1 MFRDI
6 SRITRNARVR
16 RAAGAALVVALA
28 AEAWVEIWLSNPVA
42 NGWGGPRVLSSV
54 LAVLA
59 AVPLL
64 WRVRYPFPAL
74 LATLAVVVALTGLIA
89 PRQPPLEPAIALM
102 ICCYSV
108 GAHVRGRRTFLLVPL
123 IAVVAL
129 AFGLSG
135 WQTLA
140 NDVQAAVAFVLAW
153 VIGRIIRTLRRRTG
167 ELEDVTAQLV
177 EEREE
182 RARLAIAT
190 ERARIARELH
200 DVVAHNVSVM
210 VIQATAANRVLA
222 GDQQPVRDA
231 LGTIETVG
239 RQTVDEMRRL
249 LGILRQNEEP
259 ALSPPASLARLDD
272 LIEQVRAA
280 GLPVTLTVDGTP
292 PSPLPAGVDLSA
304 YRIVQEALTNTLK
317 HAQAGHADV
326 HVKYRPCAI
335 ELAITDDGTSP
346 DKSSAT
352 GHGHGLVGMRER
364 ATLYG
369 GSLHAGPRQPAGYQV
384 QATLPFETSRA

>member
-1 MFRDI
+1 MFRDVL
-6 SRITRNARVR
+6 RFTRSARVR
-16 RAAGAALVVALA
+16 QAASAALVVALA
-28 AEAWVEIWLSNPVA
+28 AEAWTEIWLNNPAA

-59 AVPLL
+59 VVPLW

-74 LATLAVVVALTGLIA
+74 VATLAVVVALTGLIA
-89 PRQPPLEPAIALM
+89 PDQPPLEPAIALM

-108 GAHVRGRRTFLLVPL
+108 GAHVGGRRTFLLIPL
-123 IAVVAL
+123 ITAVAL

-140 NDVQAAVAFVLAW
+140 NDVAAAVMFVLAW

-167 ELEDVTAQLV
+167 ELEDVTSQLM

-259 ALSPPASLARLDD
+259 ALSPPASLAHLDD
-272 LIEQVRAA
+272 LIAQVRAA

-317 HAQAGHADV
+317 HARAGHADV
-326 HVKYRPCAI
+326 RVQYWPSAI
-335 ELAITDDGTSP
+335 ELAVTDDGTPP
-346 DKSSAT
+346 DENSAR
-352 GHGHGLVGMRER
+352 GQGHGLVGMHER
-364 ATLYG
+364 AALYG
-369 GSLHAGPRQPAGYQV
+369 GNLHAGPRQPAGYEI

>member
-6 SRITRNARVR
+6 SRFARNARVR

-28 AEAWVEIWLSNPVA
+28 AEAWVEIWLGHPVA
-42 NGWGGPRVLSSV
+42 SGWGGPRVLSSV

-89 PRQPPLEPAIALM
+89 PRQPPQEPAIALM

-108 GAHVRGRRTFLLVPL
+108 GAHVRGRRAFLLVPL

-129 AFGLSG
+129 AFGVSG

-140 NDVQAAVAFVLAW
+140 DDVQAAAAFVLAW

-182 RARLAIAT
+182 RARLAIAA

-210 VIQATAANRVLA
+210 VIQATAANLVLA
-222 GDQQPVRDA
+222 VDQQPVRDA

-259 ALSPPASLARLDD
+259 ALAPPASLARLDD
-272 LIEQVRAA
+272 LIEQVRDA

-292 PSPLPAGVDLSA
+292 PSSLPAGVDLSA

-317 HAQAGHADV
+317 HARAGRADV
-326 HVKYRPCAI
+326 RVQYRPGAI

-346 DKSSAT
+346 DKGSAT
-352 GHGHGLVGMRER
+352 GHGLVGMRER

-369 GSLHAGPRQPAGYQV
+369 GSLHAGPRQPAGYEV
-384 QATLPFETSRA
+384 RATLPFETSRA